1 MKNKLS
7 VVAVAFYAAMFG
19 SATAYGET
27 YPSRAVRVVVPYTPG
42 GSTDVL
48 ARIVTEKLSQKFGQT
63 FVVEN
68 RPGASGHI
76 GAERVAKSDPDGY
89 TLGVGAIPI
98 HSAYKIYPTLN
109 YDPTTDIIPIS
120 IIGEFPSLL
129 IANNEFKA
137 NNVSELLA
145 LSKKEIVHY
154 GSAGLGSATH
164 LGAALFAQ
172 KAHANMDHVPY
183 RGSSAASTDLMG
195 GQIQL
200 MFENLPT
207 AVSLVDSGRVKALAV
222 TSKERAP
229 SLPDIPTVAESGVP
243 DYSFS
248 AWYSFFVPKGTPT
261 DIQNKLSQALDEVL
275 HSDELKDKF
284 STMGMQPVGGT
295 VEHGLKYVSK
305 QTALW
310 TEIIETNNLQ
320 AK

>member
-183 RGSSAASTDLMG
+183 RGSSAASTDL
-195 GQIQL
+195 
-200 MFENLPT
+200 P
-207 AVSLVDSGRVKALAV
+207 
-222 TSKERAP
+222 
-229 SLPDIPTVAESGVP
+229 
-243 DYSFS
+243 
-248 AWYSFFVPKGTPT
+248 
-261 DIQNKLSQALDEVL
+261 LS
-275 HSDELKDKF
+275 
-284 STMGMQPVGGT
+284 STG
-295 VEHGLKYVSK
+295 
-305 QTALW
+305 
-310 TEIIETNNLQ
+310 
-320 AK
+320 